1 MTPEVERVLIGIGNT
16 ILWTAVSIGLVVV
29 VIELLNWRYHLLDEI
44 FKENSAAASI
54 LAGSFV
60 LGIFYA
66 VVQIVNHA
74 AASNNPKEHFYWYYT
89 LYDTSAGCKN
99 TPADPP
105 ATMSSCPVEIVDQ
118 HGIFPASGIGCS
130 NSAYP

>member
-66 VVQIVNHA
+66 VVQIVIH
-74 AASNNPKEHFYWYYT
+74 
-89 LYDTSAGCKN
+89 
-99 TPADPP
+99 
-105 ATMSSCPVEIVDQ
+105 
-118 HGIFPASGIGCS
+118 
-130 NSAYP
+130 